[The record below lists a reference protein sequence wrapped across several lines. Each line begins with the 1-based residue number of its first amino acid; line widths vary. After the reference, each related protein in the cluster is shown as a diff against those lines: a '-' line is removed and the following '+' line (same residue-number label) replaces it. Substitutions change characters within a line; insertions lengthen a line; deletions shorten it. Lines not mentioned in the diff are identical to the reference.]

1 MFKTIVFSAFGAGLA
16 ACAALT
22 VLQQTTTEP
31 LILHAE
37 VFEDASSV
45 HDHGGIVV
53 ADADERVSAAA
64 MPSAP
69 ETPEAEAWSPA
80 DGFERTVYTV
90 LANLVIGV
98 AVALILLGGMVLKG
112 DPIDGRRGLLWGL
125 AGFAAASLLPA
136 LGLPPELPGTP
147 AADLLSRQAWW
158 TATAVASAAGIA
170 CLVFGRRMALAVGV
184 VLLVAPHLVGAPP
197 PPRHD
202 AAYPAGLA
210 GEFVAASIVVSAA
223 LWSIAGFT
231 AGWLHQ
237 RLSRAA

>member
-1 MFKTIVFSAFGAGLA
+1 MFKTIIFSAFGAGLV

-37 VFEDASSV
+37 VFEDAGGAPA
-45 HDHGGIVV
+45 HDHGGGAALAAHEHADG
-53 ADADERVSAAA
+53 ADAA
-64 MPSAP
+64 
-69 ETPEAEAWSPA
+69 TAEEWAPA

-98 AVALILLGGMVLKG
+98 AVALILLGAMVLRG

-147 AADLLSRQAWW
+147 AADLLSRQTWW
-158 TATAVASAAGIA
+158 IATALASAAGIA
-170 CLVFGRRMALAVGV
+170 CLVFGRHWMVRAAGAI
-184 VLLVAPHLVGAPP
+184 LLVAPHLVGAPP
-197 PPRHD
+197 PPSHE

-210 GEFVAASIVVSAA
+210 GEFVAASILVSAV

-237 RLSRAA
+237 RFSSAA

>member
-16 ACAALT
+16 VCAALT

-31 LILHAE
+31 QILNAE
-37 VFEDASSV
+37 VFEDASGGHV
-45 HDHGGIVV
+45 QDHADAIV
-53 ADADERVSAAA
+53 ADANEHADAAA
-64 MPSAP
+64 GTSAGV
-69 ETPEAEAWSPA
+69 EAWSPA
-80 DGFERTVYTV
+80 DGLERTVHTV

-98 AVALILLGGMVLKG
+98 AVALVLLGGMVLKG

-158 TATAVASAAGIA
+158 IGTAVASAAGIA
-170 CLVFGRRMALAVGV
+170 CLVFGRHRVTLAAGV
-184 VLLVAPHLVGAPP
+184 VLLIAPHLVGAPP
-197 PPRHD
+197 PPSHD
-202 AAYPAGLA
+202 AAYPAALA
-210 GEFVAASIVVSAA
+210 GEFVAASIIVSAA

-237 RLSRAA
+237 RLSRTA